1 MDDNKKQERNTN
13 TISATSGVLTHMR
26 KPQVQHSEDQQD
38 EGANDEPSYEINTNP
53 DTLNVTQ
60 TVAAQIPEQ
69 T

>member
-1 MDDNKKQERNTN
+1 MRYN
-13 TISATSGVLTHMR
+13 TISTLLGIQPHTT
-26 KPQVQHSEDQQD
+26 KPQAQHCADQKEHFYD
-38 EGANDEPSYEINTNP
+38 INTNP